1 MANPFVFTW
10 PDFIAPLLALFVLL
24 RRDRSGGRGQA
35 SKERLRGAAR
45 RPRRLAGLGQEESA
59 RQREP
64 RLSWVAGRPHESGA
78 AWLSRRRWVAID
90 KENRWVA
97 RLRPG
102 RSTNVD
108 ALLRMPLGLDVWER
122 RGEVLL
128 VAASELQL
136 SELERRRLA
145 EVERLSTVAEFEA
158 QAQRRAEQR
167 EEGDGVP

>member
-1 MANPFVFTW
+1 
-10 PDFIAPLLALFVLL
+10 
-24 RRDRSGGRGQA
+24 
-35 SKERLRGAAR
+35 
-45 RPRRLAGLGQEESA
+45 
-59 RQREP
+59 
-64 RLSWVAGRPHESGA
+64 
-78 AWLSRRRWVAID
+78 
-90 KENRWVA
+90 
-97 RLRPG
+97 
-102 RSTNVD
+102 
-108 ALLRMPLGLDVWER
+108 MPLGLDVWER